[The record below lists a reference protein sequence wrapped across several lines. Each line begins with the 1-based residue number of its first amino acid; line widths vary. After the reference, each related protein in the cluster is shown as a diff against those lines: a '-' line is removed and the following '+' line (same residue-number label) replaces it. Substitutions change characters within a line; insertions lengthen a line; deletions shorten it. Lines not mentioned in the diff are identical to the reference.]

1 MSWCTTLALV
11 TFVLYVNK
19 HPSFIKQRVGLGCLK
34 SHSLFFFFSLQ
45 SQTYGKWS
53 RDETFLHKS
62 LGPDLIKC
70 LIPRIR
76 IFRVTCTL
84 THIVNN
90 LKKVWEGLK
99 GKSISGI
106 RTKCIIKVFNF
117 VFTNFKPQGQIY
129 WGAKVLSPI
138 SEGNNCTGPGLG
150 FNFVRCIITCGKQKC
165 RVESLLFLLQLLL
178 KLCNEQ
184 IKHIYLFCVSWS
196 CTFSPFH

>member
-1 MSWCTTLALV
+1 MHHFGTCDFCTVCEQTSFLYKAESW
-11 TFVLYVNK
+11 
-19 HPSFIKQRVGLGCLK
+19 IGLFEK
-34 SHSLFFFFSLQ
+34 PFSLFFSLQ
-45 SQTYGKWS
+45 SWTYRKWS
-53 RDETFLHKS
+53 RDETFLHRS

-76 IFRVTCTL
+76 IFRAMCTL
-84 THIVNN
+84 TYIANN
-90 LKKVWEGLK
+90 LRKKYEKVK
-99 GKSISGI
+99 GKYISGI
-106 RTKCIIKVFNF
+106 RIKCIIKVFKF
-117 VFTNFKPQGQIY
+117 FLQNFKLQGQIY
-129 WGAKVLSPI
+129 WGGGILSSI

-196 CTFSPFH
+196 CAFSPFH